1 MALSIARVR
10 FDGLEIE
17 VRHLQGGG
25 WRYIVTL
32 RFMPQTQDET
42 GRYVDLD
49 ADDLAALQN
58 KRVGIKTE
66 RRVVL
71 PDFAE
76 GANGETPT
84 LPQVMNA
91 VQTELT
97 ATAQAAAAWIK
108 SIPLG

>member
-1 MALSIARVR
+1 MAISIARVR
-10 FDGLEIE
+10 FDGMTIE
-17 VRHLQGGG
+17 VRHLQQGG
-25 WRYIVTL
+25 WRYIATI

-42 GRYVDLD
+42 GRFVDLD

-58 KRVGIKTE
+58 KRVGIRTE

-84 LPQVMNA
+84 LNQIMNA
-91 VQTELT
+91 VQAELT
-97 ATAQAAAAWIK
+97 ATAQAAGGWIK